1 MREAD
6 NLERGLYCGCLG
18 CYPRLSGEGS
28 ELINKVLTM
37 ERLPRRFHI
46 VEHRQRQLLHAES
59 PVPARGVS
67 AIRPGPVFFGFFLV
81 CLPPLIPMNIS
92 SAIFMGTW
100 FNFEEQLGFVTMPS
114 APTPQVLILQLF
126 LDFRPDGNRVNDLR
140 TVGAIIISTWKCGG
154 ARTIYFQ

>member
-1 MREAD
+1 
-6 NLERGLYCGCLG
+6 
-18 CYPRLSGEGS
+18 
-28 ELINKVLTM
+28 M

-140 TVGAIIISTWKCGG
+140 TVGAIIISDWKCGG
-154 ARTIYFQ
+154 ARTIYFQWRKTGGKLFRVAVCVCVVLFC